1 MNKLN
6 NLRFTEEQPKN
17 LTYQQQH
24 DWENNYS
31 VLVARH
37 FQYKI
42 EIFLK
47 RN

>member
-1 MNKLN
+1 MNKLS
-6 NLRFTEEQPKN
+6 NLRFTEKQQKN
-17 LTYQQQH
+17 VTYQQEY
-24 DWENNYS
+24 DWVNNYS

-42 EIFLK
+42 EIFFK